1 MRMVCSANEEAVT
14 AQSVTIQLPDPL
26 YQQLK
31 RRADRTRRSIEDELL
46 EVVAAAVPVADELSE
61 DLAEAIAPLAALD
74 DEALWRAAR
83 ERLPTDAAERLE
95 FLGQKR
101 QREGLT
107 EAEGQE
113 AATLIHRYERVMLVR
128 AHAAALLKQR
138 GHDVSSVLTAA

>member
-1 MRMVCSANEEAVT
+1 VT
-14 AQSVTIQLPDPL
+14 TQSVTIRLPDPI

-31 RRADRTRRSIEDELL
+31 RQAARTRRSIEDELL

-61 DLAEAIAPLAALD
+61 ELAEAISPLAALD

-83 ERLPTDAAERLE
+83 DRLPPDAAERLE
-95 FLGQKR
+95 SLGQKR

-107 EAEGQE
+107 EAEKQE
-113 AATLIHRYERVMLVR
+113 AATLIQQYERAMLVR

-138 GHDVSSVLTAA
+138 GHDVSSLLTAA

>member
-1 MRMVCSANEEAVT
+1 MT
-14 AQSVTIQLPDPL
+14 TQSVTIRLPEPI

-31 RRADRTRRSIEDELL
+31 RLADRTRRSIEDELL

-61 DLAEAIAPLAALD
+61 DLAEAIAPLVALD

-83 ERLPTDAAERLE
+83 DRLPTDAAERLE
-95 FLGQKR
+95 SLGQKR

-107 EAEGQE
+107 EAEVQE
-113 AATLIHRYERVMLVR
+113 AATLLRQYERVMLVR

-138 GHDVSSVLTAA
+138 GHDVSSLLTAA